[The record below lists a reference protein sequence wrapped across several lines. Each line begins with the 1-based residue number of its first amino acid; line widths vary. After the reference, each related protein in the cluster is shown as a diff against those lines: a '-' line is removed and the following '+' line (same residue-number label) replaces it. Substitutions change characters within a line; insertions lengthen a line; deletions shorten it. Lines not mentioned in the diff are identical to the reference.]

1 MMLSSEA
8 TPEPLHSPSHD
19 SRSSEPTPTTCTS
32 ECPFPEPG
40 LNFTN
45 SDLSLVDMSEVE
57 YTQLQHILYSHMESQ
72 SGESELETRLNPT
85 LYQSANSTN
94 QAAFSTANSVNQ
106 VPYSTT
112 SSVNQN
118 PYTVTSTMNPTS
130 DSHYIVN
137 NQCLGHIDFQE
148 LKMMLLND
156 PPLPTYNL
164 QNVEKLTQN
173 STETTR
179 PNGLTLKNRE
189 TMGNTDKEKILGD
202 SSMTGLESRYKTGP
216 RVRLE
221 DRFNAVQNENQE
233 QHELQDPGVTFN
245 NLVALIRHPS
255 ELMGMQQN
263 KCTTLIKSKT
273 GTSALQFAYPL
284 YTPNTCTPTGSTSS
298 GQTQKY
304 KLNTESRL
312 RRREVRKNAQAPLRP
327 HTLPKGKQRSMEFWA
342 ERRLRNMQTVQEV
355 QENGTEKINHYL
367 NEWQNRLKGSHVPT
381 TCILGTGNQ
390 VNMLESTGPQELA
403 LPRAFS
409 LCFQQELQSA
419 RQALSNCNRNKS
431 LPEQVWIKV
440 EDETLHKQVV
450 NKRCRN
456 RTRQTTVEAEHKVLG
471 DLTNMTDNQN
481 ANIAQG
487 GQWHPTTTGP
497 THGNQQ
503 ELNCQR
509 RERHNRMERDRRRR
523 IRICCDEL
531 NYLVPF
537 CNSET
542 DKATTLQWTTAFL
555 KYIQEKHGDI
565 LKKEFE
571 SVFCG
576 KTGRRLKQPR
586 VETPVDHTVTTSVHN
601 HGVMEGALPPEMNL
615 LTS

>member
-8 TPEPLHSPSHD
+8 TPEPPHSPSHD
-19 SRSSEPTPTTCTS
+19 SRSTDPPPTTCAS
-32 ECPFPEPG
+32 ECPFTEPG

-72 SGESELETRLNPT
+72 PVEGELETRLNPT
-85 LYQSANSTN
+85 LYQSTNLAN
-94 QAAFSTANSVNQ
+94 QAPFPTASSVNQ
-106 VPYSTT
+106 VPYSTA
-112 SSVNQN
+112 SSTNQN
-118 PYTVTSTMNPTS
+118 LYPVTSATNPTS
-130 DSHYIVN
+130 DSHYVGN
-137 NQCLGHIDFQE
+137 SQCLGHIDFQE

-156 PPLPTYNL
+156 PPLPVNSSNSL
-164 QNVEKLTQN
+164 PNVEKFSQN
-173 STETTR
+173 SSAETAR
-179 PNGLTLKNRE
+179 PNGLTLKNRD
-189 TMGNTDKEKILGD
+189 MAGNSDKEKNLGEN
-202 SSMTGLESRYKTGP
+202 SMAGQESRCKTGP

-221 DRFNAVQNENQE
+221 DRFNAIQNENQD
-233 QHELQDPGVTFN
+233 QQELQDSGVTFN

-255 ELMGMQQN
+255 ELMGIPLHPQQN
-263 KCTTLIKSKT
+263 KCTTLVKSKA
-273 GTSALQFAYPL
+273 GAPSALQFAYPL

-298 GQTQKY
+298 SQT
-304 KLNTESRL
+304 
-312 RRREVRKNAQAPLRP
+312 
-327 HTLPKGKQRSMEFWA
+327 
-342 ERRLRNMQTVQEV
+342 
-355 QENGTEKINHYL
+355 
-367 NEWQNRLKGSHVPT
+367 
-381 TCILGTGNQ
+381 
-390 VNMLESTGPQELA
+390 
-403 LPRAFS
+403 
-409 LCFQQELQSA
+409 QQELQSA
-419 RQALSNCNRNKS
+419 RQALSNCNRSKP

-440 EDETLHKQVV
+440 EDETLRKQVT

-456 RTRQTTVEAEHKVLG
+456 RSRQTSIESDHKVLS
-471 DLTNMTDNQN
+471 DLTNMTENQN
-481 ANIAQG
+481 SNVPQG
-487 GQWHPTTTGP
+487 GQWQPAHPTPPGP

-555 KYIQEKHGDI
+555 KYIQEKHGDT

-586 VETPVDHTVTTSVHN
+586 LEAPVDHLVTTSLHN
-601 HGVMEGALPPEMNL
+601 HGVMEGK
-615 LTS
+615 

>member
-298 GQTQKY
+298 GQTQ
-304 KLNTESRL
+304 
-312 RRREVRKNAQAPLRP
+312 
-327 HTLPKGKQRSMEFWA
+327 
-342 ERRLRNMQTVQEV
+342 
-355 QENGTEKINHYL
+355 
-367 NEWQNRLKGSHVPT
+367 
-381 TCILGTGNQ
+381 GTGNQ

-601 HGVMEGALPPEMNL
+601 HGVMEGK
-615 LTS
+615 

>member
-8 TPEPLHSPSHD
+8 TPESLRSPSHE

-32 ECPFPEPG
+32 ECPFTEPG

-45 SDLSLVDMSEVE
+45 SDLGLVDMSEVE

-72 SGESELETRLNPT
+72 SGEGELETRLNST
-85 LYQSANSTN
+85 LYQSANPTN
-94 QAAFSTANSVNQ
+94 QAAFSTANSSNQ
-106 VPYSTT
+106 VPYSTAN
-112 SSVNQN
+112 SANQN
-118 PYTVTSTMNPTS
+118 LYPVTSTTNPTS
-130 DSHYIVN
+130 ESHYVGN

-156 PPLPTYNL
+156 PPLPINSTNNL
-164 QNVEKLTQN
+164 QNLEKFSQN
-173 STETTR
+173 SSAETTR

-189 TMGNTDKEKILGD
+189 TMGTSDKEKISGD
-202 SSMTGLESRYKTGP
+202 SSMAGQESRCKTGP

-233 QHELQDPGVTFN
+233 RQELQDSGVTFN

-255 ELMGMQQN
+255 ELMGIPLHPQQN
-263 KCTTLIKSKT
+263 KCTTLVKSKT

-284 YTPNTCTPTGSTSS
+284 YTPNTCTPTGSTTS
-298 GQTQKY
+298 GQT
-304 KLNTESRL
+304 
-312 RRREVRKNAQAPLRP
+312 
-327 HTLPKGKQRSMEFWA
+327 
-342 ERRLRNMQTVQEV
+342 
-355 QENGTEKINHYL
+355 
-367 NEWQNRLKGSHVPT
+367 
-381 TCILGTGNQ
+381 
-390 VNMLESTGPQELA
+390 
-403 LPRAFS
+403 
-409 LCFQQELQSA
+409 QELQSA

-440 EDETLHKQVV
+440 EDETLRKQVV
-450 NKRCRN
+450 NKRCRS
-456 RTRQTTVEAEHKVLG
+456 RTRQANVETEHKVLS
-471 DLTNMTDNQN
+471 DLTNMTENQN

-487 GQWHPTTTGP
+487 GQWQTTHPTTPGP

-555 KYIQEKHGDI
+555 KYIQEKHGDT

-586 VETPVDHTVTTSVHN
+586 IEAPVDHTVTTSVHN
-601 HGVMEGALPPEMNL
+601 HGVME
-615 LTS
+615 SK

>member
-8 TPEPLHSPSHD
+8 TPEPPHSPSHD
-19 SRSSEPTPTTCTS
+19 SRSTDPPPTTCAS
-32 ECPFPEPG
+32 ECPFTEPG

-72 SGESELETRLNPT
+72 PVEGELETRLNPT
-85 LYQSANSTN
+85 LYQSTNLAN
-94 QAAFSTANSVNQ
+94 QAPFPTASSVNQ
-106 VPYSTT
+106 VPYSTA
-112 SSVNQN
+112 SSANQN
-118 PYTVTSTMNPTS
+118 LYPVTSTTNPTS
-130 DSHYIVN
+130 DSHYVGN
-137 NQCLGHIDFQE
+137 SQCLGHIDFQE

-156 PPLPTYNL
+156 PPLPVNSSNSL
-164 QNVEKLTQN
+164 PNVEKFSQN
-173 STETTR
+173 SSAETAR
-179 PNGLTLKNRE
+179 PNGLTLKNRD
-189 TMGNTDKEKILGD
+189 MAGNSDKEKNLGD
-202 SSMTGLESRYKTGP
+202 NSMAGLESRCKTGP

-221 DRFNAVQNENQE
+221 DRFNAIQNENQD
-233 QHELQDPGVTFN
+233 QQELQDAGVTFN

-255 ELMGMQQN
+255 ELMGIPLHPQQN
-263 KCTTLIKSKT
+263 KCTTLVKSKA
-273 GTSALQFAYPL
+273 GAPSALQFAYPL

-298 GQTQKY
+298 SQTQG
-304 KLNTESRL
+304 
-312 RRREVRKNAQAPLRP
+312 AHA
-327 HTLPKGKQRSMEFWA
+327 
-342 ERRLRNMQTVQEV
+342 
-355 QENGTEKINHYL
+355 
-367 NEWQNRLKGSHVPT
+367 
-381 TCILGTGNQ
+381 
-390 VNMLESTGPQELA
+390 LESASPQELA
-403 LPRAFS
+403 LPRTFS

-419 RQALSNCNRNKS
+419 RQALSNCNRSKP

-440 EDETLHKQVV
+440 E
-450 NKRCRN
+450 
-456 RTRQTTVEAEHKVLG
+456 
-471 DLTNMTDNQN
+471 
-481 ANIAQG
+481 G
-487 GQWHPTTTGP
+487 GQWQSAHPTPPGP

-555 KYIQEKHGDI
+555 KYIQEKHGDT

-586 VETPVDHTVTTSVHN
+586 LEAPVDHSVTTSLHN
-601 HGVMEGALPPEMNL
+601 HGVMEGK
-615 LTS
+615 

>member
-8 TPEPLHSPSHD
+8 TPEPPHSPSHE
-19 SRSSEPTPTTCTS
+19 SRPVEPTPTTCTS
-32 ECPFPEPG
+32 ECPFTEPG

-72 SGESELETRLNPT
+72 PGEGELEARLNPT
-85 LYQSANSTN
+85 LYQSANTTN
-94 QAAFSTANSVNQ
+94 QASFPTASSVNQ
-106 VPYSTT
+106 VPFSTASST
-112 SSVNQN
+112 SQN
-118 PYTVTSTMNPTS
+118 LYPVTSTTNPTS
-130 DSHYIVN
+130 DSHDVGN
-137 NQCLGHIDFQE
+137 SQCLGHIDFQE

-156 PPLPTYNL
+156 PPLPVNSSNSL
-164 QNVEKLTQN
+164 QSVEKFSQN
-173 STETTR
+173 SSVETTR
-179 PNGLTLKNRE
+179 PNGPTLKNRD
-189 TMGNTDKEKILGD
+189 TVGNSDKEKNSGD
-202 SSMTGLESRYKTGP
+202 NSMTGQESRCKTGP

-221 DRFNAVQNENQE
+221 DRFNAVQNENQDR
-233 QHELQDPGVTFN
+233 QELQDSGVTFN

-255 ELMGMQQN
+255 ELMGIPLHPQQS
-263 KCTTLIKSKT
+263 KCTTLVKSKA
-273 GTSALQFAYPL
+273 GAPSALQFAYPL
-284 YTPNTCTPTGSTSS
+284 YTPNTCTPTGSTNSS
-298 GQTQKY
+298 QTQ
-304 KLNTESRL
+304 
-312 RRREVRKNAQAPLRP
+312 
-327 HTLPKGKQRSMEFWA
+327 
-342 ERRLRNMQTVQEV
+342 
-355 QENGTEKINHYL
+355 
-367 NEWQNRLKGSHVPT
+367 
-381 TCILGTGNQ
+381 GTGNQ
-390 VNMLESTGPQELA
+390 AHVLESASPQELA

-419 RQALSNCNRNKS
+419 RQALSNCNRNKP

-440 EDETLHKQVV
+440 EDETLRKQVA
-450 NKRCRN
+450 NKRCRS
-456 RTRQTTVEAEHKVLG
+456 RSRQASIETEHKVLR
-471 DLTNMTDNQN
+471 DLTNMTENQN
-481 ANIAQG
+481 ANVAQG
-487 GQWHPTTTGP
+487 GQWQPTHPTPPGP

-555 KYIQEKHGDI
+555 KYIQEKHGDT

-586 VETPVDHTVTTSVHN
+586 VEAPVDHSITTSLHN
-601 HGVMEGALPPEMNL
+601 HGVMEGK
-615 LTS
+615 

>member
-327 HTLPKGKQRSMEFWA
+327 HTLPKGK
-342 ERRLRNMQTVQEV
+342 
-355 QENGTEKINHYL
+355 
-367 NEWQNRLKGSHVPT
+367 
-381 TCILGTGNQ
+381 
-390 VNMLESTGPQELA
+390 
-403 LPRAFS
+403 
-409 LCFQQELQSA
+409 ELQSA

-601 HGVMEGALPPEMNL
+601 HGVMEDLWRGNVHVRTGNDTLEF
-615 LTS
+615 SKKEYF

>member
-327 HTLPKGKQRSMEFWA
+327 HTLPKGKQ
-342 ERRLRNMQTVQEV
+342 
-355 QENGTEKINHYL
+355 
-367 NEWQNRLKGSHVPT
+367 
-381 TCILGTGNQ
+381 
-390 VNMLESTGPQELA
+390 
-403 LPRAFS
+403 
-409 LCFQQELQSA
+409 ELQSA

-601 HGVMEGALPPEMNL
+601 HGVMEDLWRGNVHVRTGNDTLEF
-615 LTS
+615 SKKEYF